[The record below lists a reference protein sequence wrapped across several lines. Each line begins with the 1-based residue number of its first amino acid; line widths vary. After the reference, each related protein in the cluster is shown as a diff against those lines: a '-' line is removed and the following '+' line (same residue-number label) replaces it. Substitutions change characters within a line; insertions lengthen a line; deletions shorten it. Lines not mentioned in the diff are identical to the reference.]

1 MTTTDITS
9 LVDELGAL
17 QHEISKLAAR
27 EAALKAQLK
36 ALGCGE
42 LIGNTF
48 SALVSSREVTK
59 FDAAYKARVAALVEE
74 HLTRQFITAHTTVET
89 ELRITVRA
97 RQSLAA

>member
-1 MTTTDITS
+1 MTTEITS

-17 QHEISKLAAR
+17 QHEIGALAAR
-27 EAALKAQLK
+27 AAQIKAQLK

-42 LIGNTF
+42 LVGNTF

-59 FDAAYKARVAALVEE
+59 HDAAYKSRVAALVEE